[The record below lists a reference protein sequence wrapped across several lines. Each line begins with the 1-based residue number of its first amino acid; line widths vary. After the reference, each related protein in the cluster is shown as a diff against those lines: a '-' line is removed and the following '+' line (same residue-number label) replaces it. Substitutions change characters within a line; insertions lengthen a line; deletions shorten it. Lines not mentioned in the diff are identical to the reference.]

1 MVDTSNQSDPESWPL
16 IYTSHV
22 FLSLSQCHVCELP
35 WNQIAYLPLESME
48 FFQLNPHVSCLN
60 HPSLVNFVTSKNV
73 TTILK
78 HPQKYHVFLTSPLNI
93 MKILDELP

>member
-1 MVDTSNQSDPESWPL
+1 MATE
-16 IYTSHV
+16 YTSHV

-35 WNQIAYLPLESME
+35 MINRLPPLGIDG
-48 FFQLNPHVSCLN
+48 FFPVVSCLN
-60 HPSLVNFVTSKNV
+60 PIIAGESLVTSKNV

-78 HPQKYHVFLTSPLNI
+78 NPQKYHVFLTSPLNI